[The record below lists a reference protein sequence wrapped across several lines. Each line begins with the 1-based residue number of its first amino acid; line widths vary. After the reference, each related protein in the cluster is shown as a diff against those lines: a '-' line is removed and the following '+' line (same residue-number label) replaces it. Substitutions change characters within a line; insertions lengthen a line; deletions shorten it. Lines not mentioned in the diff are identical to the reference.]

1 MAFSLQG
8 LITAGEAWLSPNG
21 GTLEAGAGAAVASK
35 MQALRSTLQKDVMKL
50 GASVGRYGGN
60 GVPNL
65 LAEGAQVPGASRT
78 SAFERKYLGF
88 ALPSGPL
95 GWVLLAVALFGIIWL
110 VYKALK

>member
-21 GTLEAGAGAAVASK
+21 GALEAGAGAAVASK
-35 MQALRSTLQKDVMKL
+35 MQGLRSTLQKDVMKL

-65 LAEGAQVPGASRT
+65 LAQGAQAPGSAQT
-78 SAFERKYLGF
+78 SAFETKYLGF
-88 ALPSGPL
+88 SLPSGPL
-95 GWVLLAVALFGIIWL
+95 GWVLLAGALFGIIWL